1 MIRFLGWLTVV
12 FMISLGYPINGFADI
27 PDSVMILPKEG
38 FAVAYAPSLLCPL
51 AVAWDIQKNDLTG
64 VKKRPSMSFRTDYY
78 VPAPRAKS
86 RDYVRSGYDRG
97 HLCPAADRKSSLRR
111 YRATF
116 IMKNVAPMCPDLNR
130 GPWKRAEQMARDIA
144 ERGYQIKIRCG
155 VIQARGAERVLHN
168 SQVFIPDGF
177 WRLVYTLQPDT
188 MVSCWVFANDSTCL
202 RAGSG
207 IVPLDSLRH
216 VADSAFL
223 PPFLRDGGRQYS
235 PLIKFDPWKK

>member
-1 MIRFLGWLTVV
+1 MIKFLGWLAVV
-12 FMISLGYPINGFADI
+12 LLISLGYPKNGLAHI

-64 VKKRPSMSFRTDYY
+64 IKKRPSMSFRTDYC

-116 IMKNVAPMCPDLNR
+116 IMTNVAPMCPALNR

-144 ERGYQIKIRCG
+144 ESRSRVKIRCG
-155 VIQARGAERVLHN
+155 VIHTRDICKVLPN
-168 SQVFIPDGF
+168 SLIVIPDGF

-188 MVSCWVFANDSTCL
+188 MVSCWVFANDSSCL

-223 PPFLRDGGRQYS
+223 PPFLRAGGRQYS
-235 PLIKFDPWKK
+235 PLIKFEK

>member
-1 MIRFLGWLTVV
+1 M
-12 FMISLGYPINGFADI
+12 
-27 PDSVMILPKEG
+27 
-38 FAVAYAPSLLCPL
+38 AYAPSLLCPL

-116 IMKNVAPMCPDLNR
+116 IMTNVAPMCPALNR
-130 GPWKRAEQMARDIA
+130 GPWKRAEQMARNIA
-144 ERGYQIKIRCG
+144 ERGYQLKIRCG
-155 VIQARGAERVLHN
+155 VILEQIC
-168 SQVFIPDGF
+168 SQFLGHSKCPIPAGF

-202 RAGSG
+202 RTGSG